1 MKIEDTMKMMPDV
14 QTTELS
20 SIYTFLVDGRIKLQ
34 MQAVYT

>member
-20 SIYTFLVDGRIKLQ
+20 SI
-34 MQAVYT
+34 